1 MRSPLID
8 AGIKYMGMEASSPA
22 IPETCEKNGAY
33 VVGYHNDL
41 SALAPDAVVCSFVW
55 NFAPIFEQIMT
66 SVADGTVS
74 SDDFYYE
81 GGECAQLTEFA
92 DFVPEE
98 VQTAVAD
105 LKAKIDSGEVQIYG
119 GELKDNEG
127 NVLVAEGEVMPDE
140 EIIQQEFLVE
150 NVIGSWK

>member
-1 MRSPLID
+1 MTCLRWLRMRWYAPSY
-8 AGIKYMGMEASSPA
+8 GIS
-22 IPETCEKNGAY
+22 
-33 VVGYHNDL
+33 L
-41 SALAPDAVVCSFVW
+41 RF
-55 NFAPIFEQIMT
+55 FEQIMT

-127 NVLVAEGEVMPDE
+127 NVLVAEGR
-140 EIIQQEFLVE
+140 
-150 NVIGSWK
+150 GYAGRRRSSSRSSW

>member
-1 MRSPLID
+1 M
-8 AGIKYMGMEASSPA
+8 
-22 IPETCEKNGAY
+22 TCT
-33 VVGYHNDL
+33 
-41 SALAPDAVVCSFVW
+41 ALAPDAVVCSFVW

-81 GGECAQLTEFA
+81 GGECAQLTDFA

-127 NVLVAEGEVMPDE
+127 QCSGCRGRGYAGRGDHPAGVPGRKCYREAGN
-140 EIIQQEFLVE
+140 
-150 NVIGSWK
+150 K